1 MKNIKNKWNGT
12 KITIIYFGSFN
23 NKFGIDKKRIILE
36 EDKLEPLYKN
46 QGTKYLLTPRTK
58 KNNPYFKNIL
68 TNGKKNNKEKNNFEY
83 IKINDWEKAN
93 NFNFYNYI
101 KNMKYFNRV
110 NNSNRILS
118 FKKLD
123 SKKDKSLIIL
133 ENEFSNNR
141 QVSYKSIKRKKPALL
156 TGNNI
161 SKRDKNIEQIS
172 KDNKRNIISNY
183 ISYKNKI
190 NIKKMNL
197 DVKDTII
204 KNNNI
209 PNTYLKTNI
218 SSLNN
223 KRINK
228 VLTNNYIFNNQ
239 LNSNKNL
246 FNRLQNKYVKIDKK
260 KLYDIE
266 KDRKALSPKYNY
278 QSNKAFSFSHKQNIN
293 CDKNIMTPEQKNEDK
308 AIKISGLLCDV
319 ATNTDF

>member
-1 MKNIKNKWNGT
+1 MKNIKNKGNGI
-12 KITIIYFGSFN
+12 KITINYFGSFN
-23 NKFGIDKKRIILE
+23 DKFGINKKRIILE

-46 QGTKYLLTPRTK
+46 QGTKYLLTPRIK

-68 TNGKKNNKEKNNFEY
+68 VNRMKNNKEKNNFEY

-93 NFNFYNYI
+93 NINFYNYI

-123 SKKDKSLIIL
+123 TKKDKSLLIF

-141 QVSYKSIKRKKPALL
+141 HISICSIKRKKPILL

-172 KDNKRNIISNY
+172 KNNISNVISNY
-183 ISYKNKI
+183 ISYKNKN
-190 NIKKMNL
+190 NIKKMN
-197 DVKDTII
+197 VNAKDTMIR
-204 KNNNI
+204 NNNI
-209 PNTYLKTNI
+209 SNTHLKINI
-218 SSLNN
+218 NSVNN

-246 FNRLQNKYVKIDKK
+246 FNRLQNKYVKIGKK
-260 KLYDIE
+260 KVYDIE

-278 QSNKAFSFSHKQNIN
+278 LSQKAFSFSHNQNIN
-293 CDKNIMTPEQKNEDK
+293 CDKNIMTPEHKNEDK